1 MKTPTITAPT
11 KTGKRNNQVE
21 VALKVSDFNAI
32 QAMSL
37 RLEYNGS
44 VLTFKKA
51 VFTDKLKAASNPQFA
66 ATPVNDE
73 TMKFKI
79 SWSSLKAVTLKKNQ
93 VLAYLY
99 FKASKEA
106 GETPLHWNN
115 EASKG
120 NECVFAVVN
129 IIPTELPDG
138 PGNFVDGK
146 VTVK

>member
-1 MKTPTITAPT
+1 MI
-11 KTGKRNNQVE
+11 GKKNNQIK
-21 VALKVSDFNAI
+21 VALKVKDFNAI

-37 RLEYNGS
+37 RLEFLKS

-51 VFTDKLKAASNPQFA
+51 VFADKLTEASTPQFA
-66 ATPVNDE
+66 ATPIDDE

-79 SWSSLKAVTLKKNQ
+79 SWSSLKPVTLKKNQ
-93 VLAYLY
+93 VLCYVY

-106 GETPLHWNN
+106 GETVLYWNN
-115 EASKG
+115 EVSKG
-120 NECVFAVVN
+120 NECVFAIVDK
-129 IIPTELPDG
+129 IPTALPDG

>member
-1 MKTPTITAPT
+1 MTPTITAPT
-11 KTGKRNNQVE
+11 VTGKKNNQIK
-21 VALKVSDFNAI
+21 VALKVKDFNAI

-37 RLEYNGS
+37 RLEFLKS

-51 VFTDKLKAASNPQFA
+51 VFADKLTEASTPQFA
-66 ATPVNDE
+66 ATPIDDE

-79 SWSSLKAVTLKKNQ
+79 SWSSLKPVTLKKNQ

-99 FKASKEA
+99 FKCAKQA
-106 GETPLHWNN
+106 GETVLHWNN
-115 EASKG
+115 EVSKG
-120 NECVFAVVN
+120 NECVFAIVDK
-129 IIPTELPDG
+129 IPTALPDG

>member
-1 MKTPTITAPT
+1 MTPIITAPT
-11 KTGKRNNQVE
+11 ITGKKNNQIKI
-21 VALKVSDFNAI
+21 ALKVKDFNSI

-37 RLEYNGS
+37 RLEYLKS

-51 VFTDKLKAASNPQFA
+51 EFADKLKAASNPQFA
-66 ATPVNDE
+66 ATPVDDE

-120 NECVFAVVN
+120 NECVFAIVN
-129 IIPTELPDG
+129 VIPTALPDG